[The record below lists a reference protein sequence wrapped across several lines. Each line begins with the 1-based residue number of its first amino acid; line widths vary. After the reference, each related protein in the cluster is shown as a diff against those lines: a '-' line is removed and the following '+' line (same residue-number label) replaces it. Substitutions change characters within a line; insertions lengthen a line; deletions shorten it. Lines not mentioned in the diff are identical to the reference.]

1 MSIFG
6 MMRTSISGMAVQ
18 ADRLGAISDNVANAK
33 TTGYKESSTEFS
45 TLVLEA
51 APGQYQSGGVETHV
65 RHLVSK
71 QGSFE

>member
-33 TTGYKESSTEFS
+33 TTGYK
-45 TLVLEA
+45 V
-51 APGQYQSGGVETHV
+51 QH
-65 RHLVSK
+65 
-71 QGSFE
+71 